1 MGHFLTTQA
10 DEVTAAIQKGRVLLG
25 IACYVVAW
33 VGRPDPNP
41 AFIPLRRLYRQD
53 LDDYLYTTSQAE
65 ADSAVQQAGYVFE
78 TVACNVWDPNQ
89 PLPPNWNLVP
99 LLRLYNPQ
107 IGEHF
112 YTTQGKEA
120 TQGNILDQR
129 LHAGFQP
136 ETPPGIVFDPYHAQ
150 VFGWWTSVPLY
161 RLSRIGAK
169 PPPVV
174 PWWSGELQ

>member
-41 AFIPLRRLYRQD
+41 AFIPLRRLCRPD
-53 LDDYLYTTSQAE
+53 TDDYLYTTSQAE
-65 ADSAVQQAGYVFE
+65 ADSAVQHAGYVFE
-78 TVACNVWDPNQ
+78 TIACNVWDSNQ

-107 IGEHF
+107 TGGTFLHDSGRDDP
-112 YTTQGKEA
+112 GKYPCQA
-120 TQGNILDQR
+120 PASWFPNRNDSWHSVRPVSHSSSRMVDGSAIL
-129 LHAGFQP
+129 
-136 ETPPGIVFDPYHAQ
+136 
-150 VFGWWTSVPLY
+150 
-161 RLSRIGAK
+161 
-169 PPPVV
+169 PPVTHR
-174 PWWSGELQ
+174 G

>member
-41 AFIPLRRLYRQD
+41 AFIPLRRLYRPD
-53 LDDYLYTTSQAE
+53 TDDYLYTTSQAE
-65 ADSAVQQAGYVFE
+65 ADSAVQHAGYVFE
-78 TVACNVWDPNQ
+78 TIACNVWDPNQ

-107 IGEHF
+107 TGEHS
-112 YTTQGKEA
+112 YTTQGET
-120 TQGNILDQR
+120 TQGNILAKR
-129 LHAGFQP
+129 LQAGFQT
-136 ETPPGIVFDPYHAQ
+136 ETTPGIVFDPYHT
-150 VFGWWTSVPLY
+150 VVPGWWTAVPCY
-161 RLSRIGAK
+161 RLSRIGVK
-169 PPPVV
+169 PPPVT
-174 PWWSGELQ
+174 PWWSGELV